1 MWHDSTHR
9 HNGEKIAAGRGV
21 GEGGRAEG
29 GRLRWRADF
38 LQIAVQPSSA
48 GVQQLK
54 VIMINSILADSGDR
68 DTSGPACWADPVL
81 LDTSLQS
88 HVLKL

>member
-1 MWHDSTHR
+1 MGRERD
-9 HNGEKIAAGRGV
+9 GGRGEERERRR
-21 GEGGRAEG
+21 EGGFG
-29 GRLRWRADF
+29 GERTSFKSQCSR
-38 LQIAVQPSSA
+38 
-48 GVQQLK
+48 VQQLK

-81 LDTSLQS
+81 FDTSLQS

>member
-1 MWHDSTHR
+1 M
-9 HNGEKIAAGRGV
+9 
-21 GEGGRAEG
+21 
-29 GRLRWRADF
+29 
-38 LQIAVQPSSA
+38 
-48 GVQQLK
+48 QQLK

-81 LDTSLQS
+81 FDTSLQS

>member
-1 MWHDSTHR
+1 M
-9 HNGEKIAAGRGV
+9 
-21 GEGGRAEG
+21 EGGRERDG
-29 GRLRWRADF
+29 GRGEERETEGRGLRWRADF

-54 VIMINSILADSGDR
+54 VITINSILADSGDR

-81 LDTSLQS
+81 FDTSLRS